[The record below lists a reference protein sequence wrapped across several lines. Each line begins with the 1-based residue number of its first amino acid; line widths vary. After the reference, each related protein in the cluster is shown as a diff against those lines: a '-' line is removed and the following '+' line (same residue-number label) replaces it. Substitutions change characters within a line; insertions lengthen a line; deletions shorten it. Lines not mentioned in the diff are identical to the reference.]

1 MGIAA
6 LNPSYSE
13 TEELKAMYSMD
24 VSLQDFEEKI
34 VAASFKQPVVI
45 DFWAP
50 WCGPC
55 KALGPIL
62 EKLANEYAG
71 KFVLAKVNSDE
82 NQELAVRYG
91 VRGIPSVKAMVQGQ
105 IVNEFTGAQPE
116 SMVRDWLD
124 KIIPSPAQELQQ
136 AAQQLA
142 AAGDMDGAM
151 QKLAEASALDPNNEW
166 IRVDAAEIMLLKG
179 EMHEAQ
185 RLLDSLK
192 DVDVL
197 KDARVLQLKAQTR
210 LAEMSAT
217 GESEAE
223 LAAAVAADG
232 NNLEARLK
240 LANVLIASNRYAEGM
255 DQLLE
260 IVQRDRKFKD
270 DIGRKMLL
278 DVFNLLGGQGE
289 LVADYRRKLASLLS

>member
-1 MGIAA
+1 
-6 LNPSYSE
+6 
-13 TEELKAMYSMD
+13 MYSMD

-71 KFVLAKVNSDE
+71 KFLLAKVNSDE

-91 VRGIPSVKAMVQGQ
+91 VRGIPSVKAMVKGQ

-116 SMVRDWLD
+116 SVVRDWLD
-124 KIIPSPAQELQQ
+124 KIIPSPALELQQ

-151 QKLAEASALDPNNEW
+151 QKLSEASALEPNNEW
-166 IRVDAAEIMLLKG
+166 VRVDAAEIMLVKG
-179 EMHEAQ
+179 EMDEAQ

-192 DVDVL
+192 DADVL

-232 NNLEARLK
+232 NDLEARLK
-240 LANVLIASNRYAEGM
+240 LANVLIASNRVAEGM

-270 DIGRKMLL
+270 DIGRKTLL

-289 LVADYRRKLASLLS
+289 LVSTYRRKLASALN

>member
-1 MGIAA
+1 M
-6 LNPSYSE
+6 SVR
-13 TEELKAMYSMD
+13 D
-24 VSLQDFEEKI
+24 VTLADFDEQV
-34 VAASFKQPVVI
+34 VAASHRQPVVI

-62 EKLANEYAG
+62 EKLASEYAG

-82 NQELAVRYG
+82 NQEIAVRYG
-91 VRGIPSVKAMVQGQ
+91 VRGIPSVKAMVQGK

-116 SMVRDWLD
+116 SVVRAWLD

-136 AAQQLA
+136 AAHQLA
-142 AAGDMDGAM
+142 AAGDLDGAA
-151 QKLAEASALDPNNEW
+151 QKLAQASALEPSNEW
-166 IRVDAAEIMLLKG
+166 VRVDAAEVMLLKG
-179 EMHEAQ
+179 EMDEAQ

-192 DVDVL
+192 DADVL

-223 LAAAVAADG
+223 LAAAVAADA
-232 NNLEARLK
+232 NDLEARLK
-240 LANVLIASNRYAEGM
+240 LANVLIASNRVAEGM

-260 IVQRDRKFKD
+260 IVRRDRKFKD
-270 DIGRKMLL
+270 DIGRKTLL

-289 LVADYRRKLASLLS
+289 LVSEYRRKLASALN

>member
-1 MGIAA
+1 
-6 LNPSYSE
+6 
-13 TEELKAMYSMD
+13 MYSMD

-71 KFVLAKVNSDE
+71 KFLLAKVNSDE

-91 VRGIPSVKAMVQGQ
+91 VRGIPSVKAMVKGQ

-136 AAQQLA
+136 AAQELA
-142 AAGDMDGAM
+142 AAGDLDGAM
-151 QKLAEASALDPNNEW
+151 QKLSEASALDPNDEW

-223 LAAAVAADG
+223 LAAAVAANG
-232 NNLEARLK
+232 NDLEARLK
-240 LANVLIASNRYAEGM
+240 LANVLIASNRVTEGM

-260 IVQRDRKFKD
+260 IVQRDRKFQD
-270 DIGRKMLL
+270 DIGRKTML

-289 LVADYRRKLASLLS
+289 LVSTYRRKLASALN